1 MFARLATL
9 ACSLAVAASVAY
21 SPAALAQG
29 TTWPSKPIRII
40 VPFAPGAF
48 TDASARLLAKE
59 LSEQM
64 GQPVVVENKTGA
76 SGTIGAD
83 AVAKASPDGYTLLV
97 TETSFAM
104 TPALYAKLPY
114 DPVKDLIP
122 VSQYAD
128 ATAVLMARNG
138 FPAKSVKELVAVAK
152 AKPDGVTYGSAGLG
166 SSSHLP
172 IEWFQSL
179 TGTKMLHVPFKGAAA
194 SIPELVAGR
203 VDLVMS
209 SVATGGPFIAS
220 GKVEPLAV
228 TGKERSPALPNVP
241 TFAEAGLPDYRMSY
255 WFGVFAPAGTPKD
268 VVTRLE
274 QEIAKAMTSP
284 TLRESFAKQGAR
296 TVGNTSPQF
305 TSFVN
310 DEIALWKKVVA
321 TANVKVE

>member
-1 MFARLATL
+1 MDRRLVL
-9 ACSLAVAASVAY
+9 ACTFAIAGLALVPQA
-21 SPAALAQG
+21 PAQTPA
-29 TTWPSKPIRII
+29 WPGKPIRII

-59 LSEQM
+59 LGDQL
-64 GQPVVVENKTGA
+64 GQPVIVENKTGA
-76 SGTIGAD
+76 GGTIGAD
-83 AVAKASPDGYTLLV
+83 AVAKAAPDGYTLLI

-114 DPVKDLIP
+114 DPVKDLVP

-138 FPAKSVKELVAVAK
+138 FPAKSVKELVALAK
-152 AKPDGVTYGSAGLG
+152 SKPEGVTYGSAGLG

-172 IEWFQSL
+172 IEWLQSL

-209 SVATGGPFIAS
+209 SVATGGPYIAA

-274 QEIAKAMTSP
+274 QEVAKAMKSP
-284 TLRESFAKQGAR
+284 SLREAFAKQGAR
-296 TVGNTSPQF
+296 TVGNTSAQF
-305 TSFVN
+305 TKFVG
-310 DEIALWKKVVA
+310 DEIDLWKKVVA

>member
-1 MFARLATL
+1 MVRNYIVACGVAVTATFALMQP
-9 ACSLAVAASVAY
+9 VAAQ
-21 SPAALAQG
+21 PAA
-29 TTWPSKPIRII
+29 WPSKPIRIV

-48 TDASARLLAKE
+48 TDASARLVAKE
-59 LSEQM
+59 LSDQL

-76 SGTIGAD
+76 GGTIGAD
-83 AVAKASPDGYTLLV
+83 AVAKAPPDGYTLLI

-114 DPVKDLIP
+114 DPVKDLVP
-122 VSQYAD
+122 VTQYAD
-128 ATAVLMARNG
+128 ATAVLMARSG
-138 FPAKSVKELVAVAK
+138 FPAKSIQELITLAK
-152 AKPDGVTYGSAGLG
+152 AKPEGVSYGSAGLG

-209 SVATGGPFIAS
+209 SVATGGPYIAS

-241 TFAEAGLPDYRMSY
+241 TFAEAGLPDFRMSY
-255 WFGVFAPAGTPKD
+255 WFGLFAPAGTPKE

-274 QEIAKAMTSP
+274 QEIAKALTSAS
-284 TLRESFAKQGAR
+284 LREAFAKQGAR
-296 TVGNTSPQF
+296 TVGSTSPQF
-305 TSFVN
+305 TRFVN
-310 DEIALWKKVVA
+310 DEIDLWKKVVT
-321 TANVKVE
+321 TANVKAE

>member
-1 MFARLATL
+1 MDRRLVL
-9 ACSLAVAASVAY
+9 ACTFAIAGLALVPQA
-21 SPAALAQG
+21 PAQTPA
-29 TTWPSKPIRII
+29 WPGKPIRII

-59 LSEQM
+59 LGDQL
-64 GQPVVVENKTGA
+64 GQPVIVENMSGA
-76 SGTIGAD
+76 GGTIGAD
-83 AVAKASPDGYTLLV
+83 AVAKAAPDGYTLLI

-114 DPVKDLIP
+114 DPVKDLVP

-138 FPAKSVKELVAVAK
+138 FPAKSVKELVALAK
-152 AKPDGVTYGSAGLG
+152 SKPEGVTYGSAGLG

-172 IEWFQSL
+172 IEWLQSL

-209 SVATGGPFIAS
+209 SVATGGPYIAA

-274 QEIAKAMTSP
+274 QEVAKAMKSP
-284 TLRESFAKQGAR
+284 SLREAFAKQGAR
-296 TVGNTSPQF
+296 TVGNTSAQF
-305 TSFVN
+305 TKFVG
-310 DEIALWKKVVA
+310 DEIDLWKKVVA